1 MLDLASYRR
10 VLPNPEKTEVSS
22 HLLVVAPDGTLNHV
36 SASECRG
43 DIFVIAEYARGNVT
57 IIEKPHAQVRWVL
70 PPVQTRRY

>member
-1 MLDLASYRR
+1 MLDLATYRR
-10 VLPNPEKTEVSS
+10 SLTHPEKTEVFSY
-22 HLLVVAPDGTLNHV
+22 LLVIAPDGTLNHV

-57 IIEKPHAQVRWVL
+57 MIEKIHGHVRWVL